1 MGGVEAVGVVEG
13 AEIRHVDAV
22 FGDVIIGAGRAVDGI
37 DAERGD
43 EGFGGG
49 EAFALGQDRPR
60 FGRIAID
67 LIGVE
72 QAERL
77 GEKPSVVAI
86 IVAGFVTLRAK
97 LLPEDAEAG
106 VLALA
111 DLRAERLP
119 LAIGAPDPARI
130 AAAIG
135 GRPERD
141 RIYAAIGLAAGDVGR
156 AGDVGAGMMPRHAPG
171 AGAGFDGVDDRLRD
185 ASVDV

>member
-1 MGGVEAVGVVEG
+1 MSRLVNMGGVEAVGIVEG
-13 AEIRHVDAV
+13 SEIRHVNAV
-22 FGDVIIGAGRAVDGI
+22 FGDMIIGAGRAVDSL

-43 EGFGGG
+43 KGFGGG
-49 EAFALGQDRPR
+49 EAFALGQVRPSS
-60 FGRIAID
+60 GRVAID

-77 GEKPSVVAI
+77 GEKPAVVV
-86 IVAGFVTLRAK
+86 IVAGVVILRAK

-106 VLALA
+106 VLTLA

-141 RIYAAIGLAAGDVGR
+141 RIYAAIGPLAATLVGR
-156 AGDVGAGMMPRHAPG
+156 VTSAPE
-171 AGAGFDGVDDRLRD
+171 
-185 ASVDV
+185 

>member
-1 MGGVEAVGVVEG
+1 MCD
-13 AEIRHVDAV
+13 RLSV
-22 FGDVIIGAGRAVDGI
+22 FFIFFFFKQKTAYEMRISDWSSDVCSSD
-37 DAERGD
+37 
-43 EGFGGG
+43 
-49 EAFALGQDRPR
+49 L
-60 FGRIAID
+60 

-119 LAIGAPDPARI
+119 LAIGTPDPARI
-130 AAAIG
+130 AAALG
-135 GRPERD
+135 GRPERA
-141 RIYAAIGLAAGDVGR
+141 RIFPPNGIPPGDVVG
-156 AGDVGAGMMPRHAPG
+156 GGSVGAGRKG
-171 AGAGFDGVDDRLRD
+171 Q
-185 ASVDV
+185 